1 MYNALRLTLVLLLA
15 PMLATAQAKDS
26 APCPDVTVDLSGL
39 RVLEDM
45 KLENLADLKELKSL
59 AALESLS
66 ELKHLAEMKHLVITD
81 QTGTTGNL
89 ETEAAMFDAEKRKT
103 IDKTFK
109 VSSKDALN
117 IENQWG
123 QVHVNTWDK
132 KEIRVKVEVIARAVT
147 DERAQ
152 MMLDNVTI
160 KESHEGSTYSFRTE
174 KSPMRI
180 NGHNNRSLEINY
192 TIYMPAENAL
202 AVQNKFGDVYLASM
216 KGKVDI
222 DMQYGNLKCDRL
234 ANASNNV
241 KLTYGSGNCAYINGG
256 IIRVAYADMKVGE
269 AGGLQGSSQYGD
281 FSLGSLQETMDMKVQ
296 YGSFRIDNISN
307 NIRKIS
313 LDSGFTPL
321 NLNFA
326 DNTNFNFDVNVQ
338 FGNFNVDKSLVTIT
352 SLEKDYTSAEYKG
365 RFGGASPKG
374 VVSITSKYGDVKF
387 TK

>member
-1 MYNALRLTLVLLLA
+1 MYNALRLMLVLLLA
-15 PMLATAQAKDS
+15 PMLAMAQAKDS

-66 ELKHLAEMKHLVITD
+66 ELKHLAEMKHLVIID
-81 QTGTTGNL
+81 QTGNMGA
-89 ETEAAMFDAEKRKT
+89 EAAFDAEKRKT

-123 QVHVNTWDK
+123 KVHVNTWDK
-132 KEIRVKVEVIARAVT
+132 NEIRVKVDVIARAAT
-147 DERAQ
+147 EDRAQ

-160 KESHEGSTYSFRTE
+160 KESREGSTYSFRTE

-180 NGHNNRSLEINY
+180 NGHNNNRSLEINY

-202 AVQNKFGDVYLASM
+202 AVKNKFGDVYLASM
-216 KGKVDI
+216 KGKVDV

-234 ANASNNV
+234 ANSSNNV

-256 IIRVAYADMKVGE
+256 VISVAYADMKVEE

-281 FSLGSLQETMDMKVQ
+281 FSVGSLQETMDMKVQ

-365 RFGGASPKG
+365 RFGGPSPQG
-374 VVSITSKYGDVKF
+374 MVSITSRYGDVKF